1 MGHGL
6 LTPSYILSV
15 IVKLKLPSFFQLLTW
30 ASQGKLVDFA
40 GKNAIKVNKLAQLL
54 TLSLPECLRGFCKV
68 TLTFESMNE
77 IL

>member
-15 IVKLKLPSFFQLLTW
+15 IVKLKLPKLFSTFNMDKP
-30 ASQGKLVDFA
+30 GKLVDFA
-40 GKNAIKVNKLAQLL
+40 GKSAIKVNKLAQLL